1 MYKSFEE
8 MPVWQKA
15 QDVMQEAYRLADK
28 LPKHELYAMSTQ
40 VRDASLSIPG
50 NIAEGFG
57 RYHKKDKI
65 NFYYFSRGSAYEI
78 ISHFLCAKTVGYFPG
93 QEIELVVSLS
103 KEVIE
108 DLNRIIKSLS
118 GAV

>member
-1 MYKSFEE
+1 
-8 MPVWQKA
+8 
-15 QDVMQEAYRLADK
+15 MQEAYRLADK
-28 LPKHELYAMSTQ
+28 LPKHELYAMATQ

-78 ISHFLCAKTVGYFPG
+78 ISHFLCATAVGYFMEKET
-93 QEIELVVSLS
+93 EIVVRLCN
-103 KEVIE
+103 EVIE
-108 DLNRIIKSLS
+108 DLNRIIKSLA
-118 GAV
+118 GHV